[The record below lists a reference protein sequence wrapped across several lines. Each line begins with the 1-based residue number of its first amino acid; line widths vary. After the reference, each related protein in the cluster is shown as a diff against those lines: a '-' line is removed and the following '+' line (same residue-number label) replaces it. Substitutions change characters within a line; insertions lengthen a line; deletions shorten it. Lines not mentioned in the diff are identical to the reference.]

1 MSTKDGLTRYKAGE
15 RSKTLALSYMFINL
29 LN

>member
-1 MSTKDGLTRYKAGE
+1 MATKDGLTRDEARE
-15 RSKTLALSYMFINL
+15 AFKTLALSYMFINL